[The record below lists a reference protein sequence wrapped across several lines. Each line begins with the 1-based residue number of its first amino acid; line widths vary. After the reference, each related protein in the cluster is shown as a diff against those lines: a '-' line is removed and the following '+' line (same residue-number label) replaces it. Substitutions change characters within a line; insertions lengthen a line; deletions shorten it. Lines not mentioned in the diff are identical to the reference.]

1 MMVHL
6 VPFETKYL
14 SVEIVPGTA
23 AFSVSQL
30 ILSAIS
36 GQNAV

>member
-1 MMVHL
+1 M
-6 VPFETKYL
+6 
-14 SVEIVPGTA
+14 
-23 AFSVSQL
+23 VSQL